1 MVFQVISKFKHL
13 VHAAMKKAGNTP
25 AARQKVIR
33 DNPSWFTQKGK
44 GAKGSKAT
52 SAPKAASA
60 PKKSNAWSRLSPKIK
75 DQLLKKKG
83 KGMSEKQLAKYR
95 TMYRNRN
102 Q

>member
-83 KGMSEKQLAKYR
+83 KGMSEVQLAKYR
-95 TMYRNRN
+95 DMYRNRN